1 MCFFASLSASAH
13 AERRP
18 TAQEAHMST
27 RDAYV
32 QKMKAALDEWNA
44 ELSRLEARAA
54 AAQADARIKYKAQ
67 IESVRKQ
74 RDAGRAKLRELES
87 ASEAAWRDMQRGFE
101 SAWDDIHRAAREA
114 LRRFD

>member
-1 MCFFASLSASAH
+1 
-13 AERRP
+13 
-18 TAQEAHMST
+18 MST